1 MSFDLYFA
9 SCGNKDME
17 LLLEKKHCNRL
28 FTQLEKSSIRRCIEM
43 KTRRN
48 PSKLFIDSG
57 AFTSWT
63 KGISVDVD
71 GYIDYINSLDDK
83 ITICAQVDCIPGKF
97 GRIRTQKEIEESPIR
112 SWENYLYMKEKLKS
126 RDKLIPIFH
135 QEESFE
141 HLKKM
146 LEYRHSDGTP
156 ISYIGISPSND
167 RSQADKEDFIARS
180 FYIIKHSS
188 NPNVKTHAFG
198 MSNLSILERYPNT
211 SADSTSWKMS
221 AAFGSIMTRLGTI
234 VISSEQ
240 LKDKKHIEYMPSTVK
255 EYVKS
260 ECLKYGI
267 DYDMLYTD
275 FGTRA
280 KFNINY
286 LKDWADNYEYKPV
299 TVHKKSLF

>member
-9 SCGNKDME
+9 AEGNRCMDKYLD
-17 LLLEKKHCNRL
+17 KKHCNRL
-28 FTQLEKSSIRRCIEM
+28 FTQLKPYYIERYIAK

-48 PSKLFIDSG
+48 SSKLFVDSG
-57 AFTSWT
+57 AFTAWT
-63 KGISVDVD
+63 KGVSIDVD
-71 GYIDYINSLDDK
+71 GYIDYLNNLDDA
-83 ITICAQVDCIPGKF
+83 ITLCAQVDCIPGIF
-97 GRIRTQKEIEESPIR
+97 GRVRTQKEIEDSPIK
-112 SWENYLYMKEKLKS
+112 SWENYLYMKDKLKS

-146 LEYRHSDGTP
+146 LEYRHSDGKP

-167 RSQADKEDFIARS
+167 RSQSDKEDFIAES
-180 FYIIKHSS
+180 FYLIKNSS

-198 MSNLSILERYPNT
+198 MTNLSMLERYPFT

-221 AAFGSIMTRLGTI
+221 AAFGSIMTRFGTI
-234 VISSEQ
+234 LISSEQ
-240 LKDKKHIEYMPSTVK
+240 LKDKKHIEYMPSFVK
-255 EYVKS
+255 DYVKS
-260 ECLKYGI
+260 ECLKGGI

-299 TVHKKSLF
+299 TAHKKSLF

>member
-9 SCGNKDME
+9 SSGNMDME

-28 FTQLEKSSIRRCIEM
+28 FTQLEKSSIKRCIEM
-43 KTRRN
+43 KSRRN
-48 PSKLFIDSG
+48 ASKLFIDSG

-63 KGISVDVD
+63 KGITVDVD
-71 GYIDYINSLDDK
+71 AYIDYINSIDDK
-83 ITICAQVDCIPGKF
+83 ITVCAQVDCIPGKF
-97 GRIRTQKEIEESPIR
+97 GVVRTQKEIDESPVK
-112 SWENYLYMKEKLKS
+112 SWENYLYMKDKLKS

-146 LEYRHSDGTP
+146 LAYRHDDGTP
-156 ISYIGISPSND
+156 IRYIGISPNND
-167 RSQADKEDFIARS
+167 RSQADKEDFISKS

-188 NPNVKTHAFG
+188 NPDIKTHAFG
-198 MSNLSILERYPNT
+198 MTNLSILERYPYT

-221 AAFGSIMTRLGTI
+221 AAYGSIMTKYGTI
-234 VISSEQ
+234 LVSKEQ
-240 LKDKKHIEYMPSTVK
+240 IKDKKHIEHLPKYCK
-255 EYVKS
+255 EYVMS
-260 ECLKYGI
+260 ECVKYGI

-280 KFNINY
+280 KFNIYY
-286 LKDWADNYEYKPV
+286 LQDWANNYKYTPV
-299 TVHKKSLF
+299 KIHRKSLF

>member
-1 MSFDLYFA
+1 
-9 SCGNKDME
+9 
-17 LLLEKKHCNRL
+17 
-28 FTQLEKSSIRRCIEM
+28 M

-71 GYIDYINSLDDK
+71 SYIDYINNLDDK
-83 ITICAQVDCIPGKF
+83 ITICAQVDCIPGTF
-97 GRIRTQKEIEESPIR
+97 GRVRTQKEIEESPIK
-112 SWENYLYMKEKLKS
+112 SWENYLYMKDKLKS

-156 ISYIGISPSND
+156 IAYIGISPSND
-167 RSQADKEDFIARS
+167 RSQSDKEDFIARS

-198 MSNLSILERYPNT
+198 MTNLSILERYPYT

-221 AAFGSIMTRLGTI
+221 AAFGNIMTRFGNI